1 MKKKSEKP
9 KYGLY
14 AIRIIA
20 ILFSVIEIIGLLLLS
35 AGYFVINNT
44 YLTIAGVIIA
54 AFGIYMIGAHFL
66 SLYIFI
72 GVDSTRFSWIAKLLE
87 IKGNEYVLD
96 VGSGTGRTA
105 VQIAKRLTTGML
117 VGIDIWDTMELG
129 GNSPERAYK
138 NAEIEG
144 VKGKV
149 EFRIGNVLEIPFDDC
164 VFDIVTCSSVL
175 NNLRG
180 EENRVKAL
188 KEILR
193 VLKPKGKCMLLEPL
207 RNFRMF
213 SAFTPFG
220 FFQLGKREDWES
232 YAETAGFSKVRFYDE
247 RGIGIFI
254 LETSQ
259 LSTNSISQ
267 WSALFNKPYT

>member
-1 MKKKSEKP
+1 MKKERSEKP

-14 AIRIIA
+14 AIKIIA

-35 AGYFVINNT
+35 AGYAFNNI
-44 YLTIAGVIIA
+44 YLMIGGWIITV
-54 AFGIYMIGAHFL
+54 FGIYMIVAHFL
-66 SLYIFI
+66 SLYVFT
-72 GVDSTRFSWIAKLLE
+72 GVGTAGSVLNAKRMEL
-87 IKGNEYVLD
+87 KGNEYVLD
-96 VGSGTGRTA
+96 VGTGTGRTA
-105 VQIAKRLTTGML
+105 IQVAKRLTTGKL

-149 EFRIGNVLEIPFDDC
+149 EFKFGNVLEIPFDDG

-175 NNLRG
+175 NNLPG
-180 EENRVKAL
+180 EKKRTKAL

-193 VLKPKGKCMLLEPL
+193 VLKPEGKCMLLEPL

-213 SAFTPFG
+213 CAFTPFA
-220 FFQLGKREDWES
+220 FFQLGTREDWEN
-232 YAETAGFSKVRFYDE
+232 YAKAAGFSKMRFYDE
-247 RGIGIFI
+247 RGSGIFI
-254 LETSQ
+254 LE
-259 LSTNSISQ
+259 
-267 WSALFNKPYT
+267 K

>member
-1 MKKKSEKP
+1 MRKKRSEKP

-14 AIRIIA
+14 AIKIIA

-35 AGYFVINNT
+35 AGYFAFNNEF
-44 YLTIAGVIIA
+44 LTIGGWIIT
-54 AFGIYMIGAHFL
+54 AFGLYMIVAHFL
-66 SLYIFI
+66 SLYVFT
-72 GVDSTRFSWIAKLLE
+72 GVGRTRFDLIAKLLE

-96 VGSGTGRTA
+96 VGTGTGRMA
-105 VQIAKRLTTGML
+105 VQMAKRLTTGRL

-129 GNSPERAYK
+129 GNSPERAYE

-144 VKGKV
+144 VKDKV
-149 EFRIGNVLEIPFDDC
+149 EFKLGNVLEIPYADD

-180 EENRVKAL
+180 EKNRTKAL
-188 KEILR
+188 KEIFR

-213 SAFTPFG
+213 CAFTPFG
-220 FFQLGKREDWES
+220 FFQLGKKEDWEN

-247 RGIGIFI
+247 KGIGIFV
-254 LETSQ
+254 LE
-259 LSTNSISQ
+259 
-267 WSALFNKPYT
+267 K

>member
-1 MKKKSEKP
+1 MKKKRSEKP

-14 AIRIIA
+14 AIKIIA
-20 ILFSVIEIIGLLLLS
+20 ILFSIIEITGLLLLS
-35 AGYFVINNT
+35 TGYFVFNNT
-44 YLTIAGVIIA
+44 YLTISGGIIT
-54 AFGIYMIGAHFL
+54 AFGIYMIVAHFL
-66 SLYIFI
+66 SLYVFN
-72 GVDSTRFSWIAKLLE
+72 GVDSTRFNWIAKLLE

-96 VGSGTGRTA
+96 VGTGTGRTA
-105 VQIAKRLTTGML
+105 IQMAKRLTTGRL

-149 EFRIGNVLEIPFDDC
+149 EFKFGNALEIPFDDD

-175 NNLRG
+175 NNLPG
-180 EENRVKAL
+180 EKNRIKGL
-188 KEILR
+188 KEIFR
-193 VLKPKGKCMLLEPL
+193 VLKPEGKCMLLEPL

-213 SAFTPFG
+213 CAFTPFG
-220 FFQLGKREDWES
+220 VFQLGKREHWEN

-247 RGIGIFI
+247 KGIDIFI
-254 LETSQ
+254 LE
-259 LSTNSISQ
+259 
-267 WSALFNKPYT
+267 K